1 MSASMAA
8 AKLPRQRG
16 VDEPVE
22 MAVLLFPTRICRV
35 PRNDRSGSCGA
46 ARDRC
51 SIKCFSVGFSGGNP
65 SYEETERAALT
76 GTIGLKRLV
85 RNFLKTNNDA

>member
-1 MSASMAA
+1 MT
-8 AKLPRQRG
+8 
-16 VDEPVE
+16 VPV
-22 MAVLLFPTRICRV
+22 MR
-35 PRNDRSGSCGA
+35 A